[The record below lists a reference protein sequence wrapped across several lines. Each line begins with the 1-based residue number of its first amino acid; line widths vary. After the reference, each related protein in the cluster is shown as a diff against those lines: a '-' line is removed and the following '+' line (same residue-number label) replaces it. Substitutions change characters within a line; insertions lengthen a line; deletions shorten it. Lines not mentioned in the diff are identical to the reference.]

1 MPNRIKQRF
10 LPGFKI
16 FIISFTVT
24 ILSLQILSLAYA
36 ESSLK
41 EVIKDTAK
49 VTFFKNKAGN
59 LKATII
65 PYTSQ
70 GSYPKSGW
78 ITCEIIHPDIVK
90 IYSEKLKNQ
99 KESEGYF
106 IATYRKIEVDKN
118 SVILHYWG
126 ELLKIEPWNPPFLKN
141 HK

>member
-1 MPNRIKQRF
+1 
-10 LPGFKI
+10 
-16 FIISFTVT
+16 
-24 ILSLQILSLAYA
+24 LSLAYA

>member
-16 FIISFTVT
+16 FILSFTVT

-106 IATYRKIEVDKN
+106 IATYRKI
-118 SVILHYWG
+118 
-126 ELLKIEPWNPPFLKN
+126 
-141 HK
+141 